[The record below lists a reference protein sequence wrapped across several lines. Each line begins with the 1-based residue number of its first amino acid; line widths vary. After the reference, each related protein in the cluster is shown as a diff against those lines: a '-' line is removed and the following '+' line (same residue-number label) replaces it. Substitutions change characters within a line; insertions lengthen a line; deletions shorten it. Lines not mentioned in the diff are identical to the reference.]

1 MQFLNVIGV
10 LIIIAGGV
18 AMGVFL
24 TSAHR
29 ERIASQHRAY
39 EREMAEHRDLYAALA
54 MRRRLKRGSSPEDE
68 DNPVW

>member
-1 MQFLNVIGV
+1 MQLLDAIGV

-18 AMGVFL
+18 AIGVFL
-24 TSAHR
+24 TSAYH

-39 EREMAEHRDLYAALA
+39 EKEMAEHRSLYAALA
-54 MRRRLKRGSSPEDE
+54 MRRRLKRGISPEDE